1 MRKYRDFVIQTMR
14 DPDEA
19 IAYLQSSLEEF
30 EKDGNSEAFLIALRT
45 VAEAKGGIS
54 ELSKKT
60 DLNRQALYKILSK
73 KGNPRLKTLNTVL
86 NSLGF
91 KLSIQHS

>member
-1 MRKYRDFVIQTMR
+1 MR